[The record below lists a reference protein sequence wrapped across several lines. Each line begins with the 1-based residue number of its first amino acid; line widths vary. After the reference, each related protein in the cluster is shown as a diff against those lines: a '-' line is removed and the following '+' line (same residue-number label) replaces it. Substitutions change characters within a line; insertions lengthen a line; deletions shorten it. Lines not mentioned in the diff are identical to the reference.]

1 MLLMPPKRMTRA
13 GQLRLR
19 SLSIESLSGCLLPAY
34 DGSAAGLRDPFQ
46 RFRRGYQRF
55 RDRTDRDGAALGEK
69 PAHLEARF
77 AALRSKL
84 W

>member
-1 MLLMPPKRMTRA
+1 MGDRTMLLMPPKRMTRA

-46 RFRRGYQRF
+46 RFR
-55 RDRTDRDGAALGEK
+55 DRTDRDGAALGEN